1 MKLIINLQ
9 HNLNMSAPIMS
20 RFDLFFILVDDCNEV
35 KLIFNKLFFFK
46 VGISKTLLLFTLP
59 LNIPLTKQMKG
70 TKERKEFS
78 DLSVHAQN
86 YTPTQNWLEHF
97 LRTKSMMVLHPS
109 PMLLMAIM
117 SIPSC
122 RPTLRGAEVVP
133 ANVFGSVSH
142 EENMHG
148 NNLLD
153 NFHFDNFS
161 LYR

>member
-35 KLIFNKLFFFK
+35 KLILLR
-46 VGISKTLLLFTLP
+46 VSKTLLLFTLP

-78 DLSVHAQN
+78 DLSLHAQN

-133 ANVFGSVSH
+133 VNVFGSVSH

>member
-1 MKLIINLQ
+1 MKLIINFQ

-35 KLIFNKLFFFK
+35 KLILLR
-46 VGISKTLLLFTLP
+46 VSKTLLLFTLP

-78 DLSVHAQN
+78 DLPLHAQN

>member
-20 RFDLFFILVDDCNEV
+20 RFDLFFILIDDCNEV
-35 KLIFNKLFFFK
+35 KLILLR
-46 VGISKTLLLFTLP
+46 VSKTLLLFTLP

>member
-35 KLIFNKLFFFK
+35 KLILLR
-46 VGISKTLLLFTLP
+46 VSKTLLLFTLP

>member
-1 MKLIINLQ
+1 MKLIINFQ

-35 KLIFNKLFFFK
+35 KLILLR
-46 VGISKTLLLFTLP
+46 VSKTLLLFTLP

>member
-35 KLIFNKLFFFK
+35 KLILLR
-46 VGISKTLLLFTLP
+46 VSKTLLLFTLP

-78 DLSVHAQN
+78 DLSLHAQN

>member
-46 VGISKTLLLFTLP
+46 VGISKPLLLFTLP

-78 DLSVHAQN
+78 DLSLHAQN
-86 YTPTQNWLEHF
+86 YTPIQNWLEHF

-122 RPTLRGAEVVP
+122 RPEP
-133 ANVFGSVSH
+133 
-142 EENMHG
+142 
-148 NNLLD
+148 
-153 NFHFDNFS
+153 
-161 LYR
+161 

>member
-35 KLIFNKLFFFK
+35 KLI
-46 VGISKTLLLFTLP
+46 KTLLLFTLP

-78 DLSVHAQN
+78 DLSLHAQN

-97 LRTKSMMVLHPS
+97 LRTKSMMVLHRSPPS
-109 PMLLMAIM
+109 DVVNGHYVHTILQTNLEGGR
-117 SIPSC
+117 SC
-122 RPTLRGAEVVP
+122 SSKCVWKYIT
-133 ANVFGSVSH
+133 
-142 EENMHG
+142 
-148 NNLLD
+148 
-153 NFHFDNFS
+153 
-161 LYR
+161 

>member
-1 MKLIINLQ
+1 
-9 HNLNMSAPIMS
+9 
-20 RFDLFFILVDDCNEV
+20 
-35 KLIFNKLFFFK
+35 
-46 VGISKTLLLFTLP
+46 
-59 LNIPLTKQMKG
+59 MKG

-78 DLSVHAQN
+78 DLSLHAQN
-86 YTPTQNWLEHF
+86 YTPIQNWLEHF

>member
-1 MKLIINLQ
+1 MKLIVNLQ

-35 KLIFNKLFFFK
+35 KLILLR
-46 VGISKTLLLFTLP
+46 VSKTLLLFTLP

-148 NNLLD
+148 KNLLD

>member
-1 MKLIINLQ
+1 
-9 HNLNMSAPIMS
+9 
-20 RFDLFFILVDDCNEV
+20 
-35 KLIFNKLFFFK
+35 
-46 VGISKTLLLFTLP
+46 
-59 LNIPLTKQMKG
+59 MKG

-86 YTPTQNWLEHF
+86 YTPTQNCLEHF

-109 PMLLMAIM
+109 P
-117 SIPSC
+117 PSNVVDGHYVHTILQTW
-122 RPTLRGAEVVP
+122 TLRGAEVVP
-133 ANVFGSVSH
+133 ENVFGSVSH

>member
-35 KLIFNKLFFFK
+35 KLILLR
-46 VGISKTLLLFTLP
+46 VSKTLLLFTLP

-86 YTPTQNWLEHF
+86 YTPTQNWLEHS

>member
-1 MKLIINLQ
+1 MKLIINFQ

-35 KLIFNKLFFFK
+35 KLILLR
-46 VGISKTLLLFTLP
+46 VSKTLLLFTLP

-142 EENMHG
+142 EQNMHG

>member
-1 MKLIINLQ
+1 MKLIINFQ

-35 KLIFNKLFFFK
+35 KLILLR
-46 VGISKTLLLFTLP
+46 VSKTLLLFTLP

-70 TKERKEFS
+70 TKERKGFS

-133 ANVFGSVSH
+133 ANVFGSISH

>member
-35 KLIFNKLFFFK
+35 KLILLR
-46 VGISKTLLLFTLP
+46 VSKTLLLFTLP

-142 EENMHG
+142 EQNMHG

>member
-20 RFDLFFILVDDCNEV
+20 RFDLFFILIDDCNEV
-35 KLIFNKLFFFK
+35 KLILLR
-46 VGISKTLLLFTLP
+46 VSKTLLLFTLP

-78 DLSVHAQN
+78 DLSLHAQN

>member
-1 MKLIINLQ
+1 
-9 HNLNMSAPIMS
+9 
-20 RFDLFFILVDDCNEV
+20 
-35 KLIFNKLFFFK
+35 
-46 VGISKTLLLFTLP
+46 
-59 LNIPLTKQMKG
+59 MKG

-133 ANVFGSVSH
+133 VNVFGSVSH

-148 NNLLD
+148 INLLD
-153 NFHFDNFS
+153 NVHFDNFS

>member
-35 KLIFNKLFFFK
+35 KLILLR
-46 VGISKTLLLFTLP
+46 VSKTLLLFTLP

-78 DLSVHAQN
+78 DLPLHAQN

-133 ANVFGSVSH
+133 VNVFGSVSH

>member
-35 KLIFNKLFFFK
+35 KLIFSKLVFFK
-46 VGISKTLLLFTLP
+46 VGISKTSLLFTLP

-109 PMLLMAIM
+109 P
-117 SIPSC
+117 PSD
-122 RPTLRGAEVVP
+122 VVDGHY
-133 ANVFGSVSH
+133 VH
-142 EENMHG
+142 TILQT
-148 NNLLD
+148 NLEGGR
-153 NFHFDNFS
+153 S
-161 LYR
+161 CSSKCVWKCIT